1 MAAALAVVLAACGSG
16 GNLAYGDANSII
28 VVAEDSVW
36 AEVADSVS
44 QALEP
49 TIFTVRN
56 EKTFQLTQ
64 VSPQNE
70 DWLTLRQFRQ
80 LVVIGQRTDPWVAR
94 ALEAVDEEA
103 PEAPALVDR
112 EDVWARGQV
121 VTVMLLP
128 EGENAPMVLAM
139 VPELHELLDARF
151 RMYARERMFASG
163 RNDALRDTLMDQAAF
178 GLLLPKLYRWRQV
191 SDTAYMFINDSPT
204 AEQMVR
210 SILVTWMPGVEPAS
224 DGVIL
229 DHRQAASEAYYDW
242 GQDTQRDE
250 VSASALPAYGPSAR
264 EVRGVWTG
272 QIEGFPQGGPFITR
286 WIPCPEQGRTYLL
299 DAWLYAPA
307 KDKYEY
313 VIQFQTILGS
323 FECGS

>member
-1 MAAALAVVLAACGSG
+1 MAAALAMVLGACSG
-16 GNLAYGDANSII
+16 GGPMAYGDANSII
-28 VVAEDSVW
+28 VVVSDSVW
-36 AEVADSVS
+36 AEVADSVGR
-44 QALEP
+44 ALEP
-49 TIFTVRN
+49 TIFTVRS

-64 VSPQNE
+64 VAPQNE

-80 LVVIGQRTDPWVAR
+80 LVVIGQRGDPWVAR
-94 ALEAVDEEA
+94 ALEAVDDEA

-128 EGENAPMVLAM
+128 EGESAPMVLEM
-139 VPELHELLDARF
+139 VPDLHELLDERF

-163 RNDALRDTLMDQAAF
+163 RNDALHDTLMAEAGF
-178 GLLLPKLYRWRQV
+178 GLLLPQLYRWRQV

-210 SILVTWMPGVEPAS
+210 SILVTWMPGVEPATE
-224 DGVIL
+224 GVIL
-229 DHRQAASEAYYDW
+229 DHRQAAADAYYDW

-250 VSASALPAYGPSAR
+250 VHGSPLPAYGPSAL
-264 EVRGVWTG
+264 EVRGVWRG
-272 QIEGFPQGGPFITR
+272 QIEGFPQGGPFITD
-286 WIPCPEQGRTYLL
+286 WIPCPEQERTYLL
-299 DAWLYAPA
+299 DAWLYAPG

-313 VIQFQTILGS
+313 MIQLQTILGS
-323 FECGS
+323 FECGG